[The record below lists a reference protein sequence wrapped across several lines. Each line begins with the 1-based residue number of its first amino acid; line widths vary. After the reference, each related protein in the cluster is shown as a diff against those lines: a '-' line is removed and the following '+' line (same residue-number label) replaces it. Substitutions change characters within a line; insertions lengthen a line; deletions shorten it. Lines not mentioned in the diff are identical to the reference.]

1 MTTTTRTFYKGGN
14 ADQKVTATY
23 TDLDTGS
30 VDFGF
35 TDKKGRACGYAWT
48 ISQIVCEESEMTWG
62 GYGKAFDV
70 AAGVAVFQLFS
81 NPTRNGKCYGPA
93 FNRAMCHTLE
103 EARRLAVKRAE
114 ASKKRDAKK
123 FTKPEAA

>member
-1 MTTTTRTFYKGGN
+1 MTTTTRTYYGKS
-14 ADQKVTATY
+14 DEKVTATY
-23 TDLDTGS
+23 TELDTGS

-35 TDKKGRACGYAWT
+35 VDKKGRACGYAWD
-48 ISQIVCEESEMTWG
+48 ISQIVCDGEMTWG

-70 AAGVAVFQLFS
+70 AAGVAVFQLLS
-81 NPTRNGKCYGPA
+81 NPTRNGKGYGPA
-93 FNRAMCHTLE
+93 FNRAMCRTLE
-103 EARRLAVKRAE
+103 EARQLAVKRAE